1 MRTPCD
7 NLVVRLVHTLGRC
20 LCQGGAYVVCTP
32 TCGLIDEGGGAVA
45 KDKKSSSTKGMD
57 GSTGQRPSK
66 GPITAASPTNNIRNW
81 RLFRKIELQRT
92 LSEMS
97 VAHDPLG
104 IGVSRV
110 NIVRLEN
117 GEARWNEDHVMI
129 LSRTLGCTPRD
140 LIGTNPFDSGDIFAV
155 YARLSPSAKRRA
167 LKAIK
172 AIKTDHPKA

>member
-1 MRTPCD
+1 MD
-7 NLVVRLVHTLGRC
+7 AS
-20 LCQGGAYVVCTP
+20 GA
-32 TCGLIDEGGGAVA
+32 D
-45 KDKKSSSTKGMD
+45 
-57 GSTGQRPSK
+57 RPSH
-66 GPITAASPTNNIRNW
+66 GTVTAASTTNQIRNW
-81 RLFRKIELQRT
+81 RLFRKIALQRT

-117 GEARWNEDHVMI
+117 GEARWNEDHIMI

-155 YARLSPSAKRRA
+155 YAGLSPSAKRRA
-167 LKAIK
+167 LKALK
-172 AIKTDHPKA
+172 AIKSDHPGS